1 MLPDVDLKV
10 ELYFHM
16 YVSKSK
22 NRLGKPEKNI
32 FYYLFKS
39 VNYFGKWHWLCTQ
52 WLLVGLGC
60 YKL

>member
-1 MLPDVDLKV
+1 MNMLPGVDLKV

-39 VNYFGKWHWLCTQ
+39 VNYFEKWH
-52 WLLVGLGC
+52 
-60 YKL
+60 